1 MLVPTEEYRLATHNR
16 RTDKSTTSTIANIG
30 ASKNESSHPASRP
43 LHTTITNKKRAMFA
57 ATARRLAQSGKDSLP
72 KQVPFT
78 VFNNPYQARKV
89 WPPNFKELNHAQQ
102 LRFEKKYKR
111 RIFLASRSPRWEK
124 GVKFAQL
131 ATIAAALV
139 WLLFYS
145 EFEWWGK
152 QYKPSEEMRRHARNL
167 FGVIDPEKRYERRPD
182 APEPQ
187 LSTQRPESRPK

>member
-1 MLVPTEEYRLATHNR
+1 
-16 RTDKSTTSTIANIG
+16 
-30 ASKNESSHPASRP
+30 
-43 LHTTITNKKRAMFA
+43 MFA
-57 ATARRLAQSGKDSLP
+57 ATVRRLAQSSKESLP

-89 WPPNFKELNHAQQ
+89 WPPNFKDLNHGQQ

-111 RIFLASRSPRWEK
+111 RIDLASRSPRWEK

-139 WLLFYS
+139 WLFFYS

-182 APEPQ
+182 APE
-187 LSTQRPESRPK
+187 STPASQPESKTK

>member
-1 MLVPTEEYRLATHNR
+1 
-16 RTDKSTTSTIANIG
+16 
-30 ASKNESSHPASRP
+30 
-43 LHTTITNKKRAMFA
+43 MFA
-57 ATARRLAQSGKDSLP
+57 ASARRLAPSGRESLP

-78 VFNNPYQARKV
+78 VLNNPYQARKV

-124 GVKFAQL
+124 GIKFAQL
-131 ATIAAALV
+131 ATIA
-139 WLLFYS
+139 

-167 FGVIDPEKRYERRPD
+167 FGVVDPEKRHERRPD

-187 LSTQRPESRPK
+187 LPAQQPESKSR